1 MTSISIT
8 DDKQDPQFKLT
19 SIQNKTILLEKHDL
33 SYAGLVSLS
42 QDKCLARDLLIQ
54 NYEVIARVDNPD
66 GMRMWDTFKVPC
78 MSGV

>member
-1 MTSISIT
+1 MLASMSMTDDESNPQINATSYKDKAMLIFGRSFWDFVSIS
-8 DDKQDPQFKLT
+8 
-19 SIQNKTILLEKHDL
+19 E
-33 SYAGLVSLS
+33 
-42 QDKCLARDLLIQ
+42 DKCLVGDLLIQ

>member
-19 SIQNKTILLEKHDL
+19 SIQDKTILLEKHDL
-33 SYAGLVSLS
+33 WGSGLVSLS